1 MAILQ
6 KKPISN
12 IISPKH
18 KKERGTFL
26 KRLGALLEEGYSLKK
41 SLKLLNKLEINSI
54 KKWIREI
61 EAGLKKGKTLH
72 EELEKIGFSKKTCS
86 QIYLAS
92 QYGDYGK
99 SIRQCGEDLL
109 EEEKFKKRIQS
120 LLAYPLI
127 LLFFLFSMIM
137 IMRFLVLPNMES
149 LFFNQESK
157 ARIYSNLIVRFIYYS
172 PQLILITFLLSILLV
187 FILKNKLA
195 NLSYLEKIRFFVK
208 WPFIKKY
215 FTYYWTN
222 FLFLEWGNL
231 LKKGMSFQ
239 ELIQLMMGEESSTI
253 LRETAEQLSE
263 EMIQGKT
270 IKEGLK
276 TLPFFDEEGLM
287 VISHGEDLGHLAIE
301 MIFYAKYCEEELS
314 NELEKILLIIQ
325 PLIFIFI
332 ALMIIAIY
340 ASMILPIYTMM
351 EGI

>member
-1 MAILQ
+1 MVILQ
-6 KKPISN
+6 QTHISS
-12 IISPKH
+12 IISPKY
-18 KKERGTFL
+18 KKERGSFL
-26 KRLGALLEEGYSLKK
+26 KRLGALLEEGYSLRK
-41 SLKLLNKLEINSI
+41 SLKLLKKLEINYI
-54 KKWIREI
+54 KEWIRQI
-61 EAGLKKGKTLH
+61 EDGLKKGKTLH

-92 QYGDYGK
+92 QYGNYGK
-99 SIRQCGEDLL
+99 SIRQCGEELL
-109 EEEKFKKRIQS
+109 EEERFKKKVQK
-120 LLAYPLI
+120 LLAYPLV
-127 LLFFLFSMIM
+127 LLFFLFSMIL
-137 IMRFLVLPNMES
+137 IMRFLVLPNMEN
-149 LFFNQESK
+149 LFSNQQSK
-157 ARIYSNLIVRFIYYS
+157 ATIYSNFIVRFIYYS
-172 PQLILITFLLSILLV
+172 PQLILITLLLSILIV
-187 FILKNKLA
+187 FIFKKKLA
-195 NLSYLEKIRFFVK
+195 KLPYLEQIRFFVK

-222 FLFLEWGNL
+222 FIFLEWGNL

-239 ELIQLMMGEESSTI
+239 ELIQLMTGEESSTV
-253 LRETAEQLSE
+253 LRETGEQLSE

-276 TLPFFDEEGLM
+276 TLPFFDEEALM
-287 VISHGEDLGHLAIE
+287 VISHGENLGHLAIE

-314 NELEKILLIIQ
+314 SELEKILMIIQ